1 MAHCQFTS
9 EVMGNKTACI
19 FKKVTKTVAICCVL
33 LSMVLSVSAQQLS
46 TYEQKR
52 YELTLKTLEQFKDYD
67 YSLGVA
73 IGLLTAFKINADG
86 NIGNDKLEE
95 MYFAEGIIEALCEGS
110 SYMGYDTFEEYA
122 TKSAVKNIYRQW
134 QEKRNVID
142 KTRTQADI
150 ARERK
155 YKPVKGTIDYM
166 TLTIKQGFERWAK
179 RGTYEKTVDYQ
190 NRLNTQGI
198 AVFDS
203 ICDAIITEG
212 KICFASP
219 AAKVTN
225 EHYDPDKEQ
234 YLATIIYGDDS
245 YKGKISVV
253 CSISPDKARG
263 YKIGTITKMRVDGK
277 WLIPAESE
285 YEANYAEI
293 GQVYCKTTFTTTAK
307 TVPLRICFKDIK
319 FGYNDISDELK
330 NHCFTSEE
338 YNGKLRAYYDTLYH
352 YKEIFRKD
360 LDKLESDY
368 SIYSNN
374 GMSGRFNNFE
384 EWFSDRT
391 YYSDYKPYLYFYY
404 KDVYNILNSG
414 YKKSKQSY
422 DELREYERTLA
433 CIQAI
438 LDETKE
444 EMEESLSN
452 IEITNNL
459 DKYINAS
466 ENSPVINKVIIDGN
480 QITFVISKNEQIQGV
495 FNNKLKNTLG
505 KPYKGNYDKA
515 LCTNEG
521 NLILC
526 EKSSMYYGG
535 DQIFLIVNKKDAYK
549 LSPKATQLLYR
560 QGYFR

>member
-1 MAHCQFTS
+1 MLFIKFPSFPVSVRSAPLEFS
-9 EVMGNKTACI
+9 LSFNKPSIYCGR
-19 FKKVTKTVAICCVL
+19 
-33 LSMVLSVSAQQLS
+33 S
-46 TYEQKR
+46 R
-52 YELTLKTLEQFKDYD
+52 
-67 YSLGVA
+67 SL
-73 IGLLTAFKINADG
+73 D
-86 NIGNDKLEE
+86 
-95 MYFAEGIIEALCEGS
+95 
-110 SYMGYDTFEEYA
+110 
-122 TKSAVKNIYRQW
+122 
-134 QEKRNVID
+134 
-142 KTRTQADI
+142 TRTVGAVL
-150 ARERK
+150 ANTAHHYPALSRCSER
-155 YKPVKGTIDYM
+155 YVPSGT
-166 TLTIKQGFERWAK
+166 G
-179 RGTYEKTVDYQ
+179 
-190 NRLNTQGI
+190 
-198 AVFDS
+198 S
-203 ICDAIITEG
+203 
-212 KICFASP
+212 
-219 AAKVTN
+219 
-225 EHYDPDKEQ
+225 
-234 YLATIIYGDDS
+234 
-245 YKGKISVV
+245 
-253 CSISPDKARG
+253 
-263 YKIGTITKMRVDGK
+263 
-277 WLIPAESE
+277 
-285 YEANYAEI
+285 
-293 GQVYCKTTFTTTAK
+293 
-307 TVPLRICFKDIK
+307 
-319 FGYNDISDELK
+319 ELK